1 MKKEYISPI
10 VETFECKAN
19 AMLMGSVLDYT
30 EATQNITFTEEEFGG
45 DFSSRE
51 NEFVFEEDEAF

>member
-19 AMLMGSVLDYT
+19 AMLMGSLLDPT
-30 EATQNITFTEEEFGG
+30 EATQNITFTEEEFEG
-45 DFSSRE
+45 DFSSHE
-51 NEFVFEEDEAF
+51 DVFVFEEDETF

>member
-19 AMLMGSVLDYT
+19 TMLMGSVLDYT
-30 EATQNITFTEEEFGG
+30 ETTQDITFTEEEFGG
-45 DFSSRE
+45 DFSSHE
-51 NEFVFEEDEAF
+51 DVFVFEEDEAF